1 MAGNA
6 PIAHACSIEL
16 RRIPRQVINT
26 MNTLKDEP
34 HSPPLQVLMVDD
46 SQEFL
51 SAAQRLIAYQPGIKV
66 VGTATSAS
74 EAIQLAQ
81 ELSPHLVLMDIVM
94 PDINGIDVTRRI
106 KRQSNAPRVVM
117 LTLHDNAEYRFHAQL
132 AGADGFIAKSELETA
147 LPHLIERMFTAPATV
162 QVQSPADMPARQEA
176 ASRALSE
183 NDERLRHTL
192 EAGDMGVFD
201 WDVETGAITWT
212 QEHARLFGLNLS
224 QFNGTYDGFT
234 RCVHPADVS
243 GVEQAVEEARRTR
256 QNFKHKY
263 RVIWPDGSVHWIFG
277 RGRFIYNA
285 EGHAVHMTGVVMDIT
300 ESMLALLELRENQAR
315 LSAIFN
321 AGPQCIKLV
330 DENGIIRDINRA
342 GAALLG
348 AENPE
353 DVIGKPVTDFIATE
367 HHETTLAFH
376 KSVLR
381 GNRGTLVFE
390 MVCRDGRR
398 RWVESHSVPHT
409 SAQNSGASALSV
421 TLDVTERVRDSE
433 RLSFLAQHDALTG
446 LPNRLLFTDRLR
458 QAMIE
463 AQRHNRLVGVVFLDL
478 DRFKNINDTL
488 GHDVGDAMLVEVA
501 ARLRDAVRPS
511 DTIARLGG
519 DEFAVILAD
528 MARAEDA
535 PMVVQRI
542 LDAFKEPFQIDGRE
556 LFISASL
563 GITLYPIDETDVDAL
578 LRDADTAMYRA
589 KQHGRST
596 CQFYT
601 AEMTLRAHEDMALE
615 GALRHAIEHD
625 ELLLHYQPIIDLN
638 TGHILG
644 VEALLRWQ
652 HPELGLVPPARF
664 IPLAEESG
672 LIVPIGEWVLHQA
685 CQQTHAW
692 HNAGFTDLYVAVNL
706 SSRQFREPDLVAR
719 VKQVLADTGL
729 SGIRLELE
737 LTESMLLT
745 NIDNTVRQ
753 MQELDTAGV
762 RFVIDDFGT
771 GYSSLSYLKRFPI
784 DVLKIDQSF
793 VRDITTDPDDAAIV
807 RAIITMAHA
816 LGVRVVAEGVETHEQ
831 MEFLRANRCDSMQG
845 YYLSKPLPAEAL
857 TALLAEGLHL
867 LPQAPRVR
875 EKRV

>member
-1 MAGNA
+1 
-6 PIAHACSIEL
+6 
-16 RRIPRQVINT
+16 

-34 HSPPLQVLMVDD
+34 LNLPLQVLLVDD
-46 SQEFL
+46 SQDFL
-51 SAAQRLIAYQPGIKV
+51 SAALRLMAYQPGIKV

-74 EAIQLAQ
+74 EAIRLAQ
-81 ELSPHLVLMDIVM
+81 ELAPHLVLMDIVM
-94 PDINGIDVTRRI
+94 PDINGIEITRRI
-106 KRQSNAPRVVM
+106 KRQSNAPRVAM
-117 LTLHDNAEYRFHAQL
+117 LTLHDNTEYRYHAQL
-132 AGADGFIAKSELETA
+132 AGADGFIAKSEFETA
-147 LPHLIERMFTAPATV
+147 LPRLIERLFTAPANE
-162 QVQSPADMPARQEA
+162 QAPSPADMPAGQEPA
-176 ASRALSE
+176 PRPGSE
-183 NDERLRHTL
+183 NDARLRLTL

-212 QEHARLFGLNLS
+212 QEHARLFGLDLS
-224 QFNGTYDGFT
+224 QFNGSYDGFT
-234 RCVHPADVS
+234 RCVHPADLPA
-243 GVEQAVEEARRTR
+243 VEHALEEARHTR
-256 QNFKHKY
+256 QIFKHKY
-263 RVIWPDGSVHWIFG
+263 RVIWPDGSVHWICAK
-277 RGRFIYNA
+277 GRFTYNA
-285 EGHAVHMTGVVMDIT
+285 EGRAVHMTGVVMDIT
-300 ESMLALLELRENQAR
+300 ESMLTLLELREQQAR

-330 DENGIIRDINRA
+330 DDLGIIRDINRA

-348 AENPE
+348 AEDPE
-353 DVIGKPVTDFIATE
+353 EVIGKPVTAFIAAE
-367 HHETTLAFH
+367 HHESTQAFH

-381 GNRGTLVFE
+381 GNRGALVFE

-398 RWVESHSVPHT
+398 RWVESHSVPLIN
-409 SAQNSGASALSV
+409 AQNSGTSALSV
-421 TLDVTERVRDSE
+421 TLDVTERMRDAE

-488 GHDVGDAMLVEVA
+488 GHDVGDATLVAVA

-519 DEFAVILAD
+519 DEFAAILAD

-542 LDAFKEPFQIDGRE
+542 LDAFKEPFHIDGRE
-556 LFISASL
+556 QFMSASL
-563 GITLYPIDETDVDAL
+563 GITLYPVDETDADAL
-578 LRDADTAMYRA
+578 LRNADTAMYRA

-601 AEMTLRAHEDMALE
+601 AEMTRRAHEDMALE
-615 GALRHAIEHD
+615 GALRHAIERD
-625 ELLLHYQPIIDLN
+625 ELLLHYQPIVDLN
-638 TGHILG
+638 TGLLLG

-652 HPELGLVPPARF
+652 HPQLGLVSPARF

-672 LIVPIGEWVLHQA
+672 LIVPIGDWVLRQA
-685 CQQTHAW
+685 CQQARTW
-692 HNAGFTDLYVAVNL
+692 HDAGFTDLYVAVNL
-706 SSRQFREPDLVAR
+706 SSRQFREPDLVQR
-719 VKQVLADTGL
+719 VQQVLADTGL
-729 SGIRLELE
+729 AGVRLELE

-745 NIDNTVRQ
+745 NIDNTVRL
-753 MQELDTAGV
+753 MQELDTVGV
-762 RFVIDDFGT
+762 RFAVDDFGT

-816 LGVRVVAEGVETHEQ
+816 LGVRVVAEGVETHQQ
-831 MEFLRANRCDSMQG
+831 MDFLRANNCDSMQG
-845 YYLSKPLPAEAL
+845 YYLSRPLPAEAL
-857 TALLAEGLHL
+857 STLLAQGLQL
-867 LPQAPRVR
+867 SPQAVLQN
-875 EKRV
+875 